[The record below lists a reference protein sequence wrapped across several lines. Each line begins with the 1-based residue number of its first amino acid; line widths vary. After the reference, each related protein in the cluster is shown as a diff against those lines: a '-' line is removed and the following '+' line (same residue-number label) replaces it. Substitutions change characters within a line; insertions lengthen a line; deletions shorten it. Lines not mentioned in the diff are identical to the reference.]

1 MLELSGDSAFK
12 AGRERLWA
20 LLNDPEVLKRAIPG
34 CNAVER
40 ITDDR
45 YRMGL
50 KVQVAAVSGEYMGEV
65 EIQDRVI
72 PTHYV
77 LLVGG
82 EGSIGFMKGRA
93 SFDLD
98 ARDDGTTQLRYV
110 GNAEVGGVVAGVGQ
124 RVLIGVARFLVGRFF
139 KGIEKE
145 IDAGTHATVVPVP
158 SVVTVPSAPEAPAPE
173 TAPAAAAAAVPSA
186 TQDPA

>member
-1 MLELSGDSAFK
+1 MLELSGDNAFK
-12 AGRERLWA
+12 VGRERLWA

-65 EIQDRVI
+65 EIQDRII

-98 ARDDGTTQLRYV
+98 ARDDGSTQLRYV
-110 GNAEVGGVVAGVGQ
+110 GTAEVGGLVAGVGQ

-145 IDAGTHATVVPVP
+145 IDAGTHATAAP
-158 SVVTVPSAPEAPAPE
+158 VPSAPEAPAAEVAPSA
-173 TAPAAAAAAVPSA
+173 APAVVPSP

>member
-1 MLELSGDSAFK
+1 MLELNGDSSFK
-12 AGRERLWA
+12 VGRERLWA

-50 KVQVAAVSGEYMGEV
+50 KVQVASVSGEYMGEV

-98 ARDDGTTQLRYV
+98 AREDGSTQLRYV
-110 GNAEVGGVVAGVGQ
+110 GTAEVGGMVAGVGQ

-158 SVVTVPSAPEAPAPE
+158 STPEAPVEAAPAE
-173 TAPAAAAAAVPSA
+173 PAAATPA
-186 TQDPA
+186 TQGTA